1 MFYELARTG
10 NRECFEQREII
21 GIHILEET
29 FDRAF
34 VVFEFHPLIEILLR
48 SLYHLLNTVN
58 ASRFKCIIFL
68 FGNEVDLA
76 LEILQFDIDR
86 CCREHQDLCFNT
98 GLYSL

>member
-10 NRECFEQREII
+10 NGKCFEQREVI

-29 FDRAF
+29 FNGAL

-48 SLYHLLNTVN
+48 SLYHQLNAVN
-58 ASRFKCIIFL
+58 ACRFECIVFL
-68 FGNEVDLA
+68 FGNKIDLA